1 MSSTIA
7 RVARSII
14 ARTARSSLAPA
25 PSTSAPFERADA
37 VASLRP
43 RRRLRGRSGDV
54 DHGRRHASSSP
65 RGRVDANK
73 GPVGW
78 TSLALVS
85 LTGATCLYFYDGE
98 RRRRVDEVRAKTQS
112 NGFQTNVAGGKASV
126 GGAFRLTDS
135 RTGKAFTDKD
145 LLGKWAMLYF
155 GFTHCPD
162 ICPDELEKVAAATTS
177 INSMLEK
184 KRDGTAARLVP
195 VFISIDPS
203 RDTAKRVK
211 EYVKEFHADMIG
223 LTGSD
228 KQCEDAARKYRV
240 YYRKTGDE
248 AAKDDYLVDHSIIT
262 YLLNPEGEFVT
273 FYGKNTTEKEVVESV
288 RGHIDAYENR

>member
-7 RVARSII
+7 RTARSIT
-14 ARTARSSLAPA
+14 ARTARSLLTPA
-25 PSTSAPFERADA
+25 PSTSAPFERGAA
-37 VASLRP
+37 LAN
-43 RRRLRGRSGDV
+43 RLQR
-54 DHGRRHASSSP
+54 HGRNVLDHQRRFASSSP
-65 RGRVDANK
+65 RARVDANK

-85 LTGATCLYFYDGE
+85 LTGATCLYFYDRE
-98 RRRRVDEVRAKTQS
+98 RQRRVDGVRAAKTQS

-145 LLGKWAMLYF
+145 LFGKWAMLYF

-162 ICPDELEKVAAATTS
+162 ICPDELEKVAEVTTS
-177 INSMLEK
+177 INSTLEK
-184 KRDGTAARLVP
+184 KHDGTAARLVP

-223 LTGSD
+223 LTGSE

-273 FYGKNTTEKEVVESV
+273 FYGKNTTEKEVIASV
-288 RGHIDAYENR
+288 RGHIEAYENQ